1 MSTLFKGGV
10 QSAPALRYFTQ
21 YAASLLLSVAM
32 VTAA

>member
-10 QSAPALRYFTQ
+10 QFAPALRYFTQ
-21 YAASLLLSVAM
+21 HAASLLLSVAI